1 MEDAFQDL
9 RMRLAK
15 TAKKK
20 KKKKENQQKRSPIFV
35 FIHINTSIPTEG
47 GGEDGRNK

>member
-20 KKKKENQQKRSPIFV
+20 KNQQKRSLIFV
-35 FIHINTSIPTEG
+35 FIRINTSIPTEG
-47 GGEDGRNK
+47 GGKDGRNK

>member
-20 KKKKENQQKRSPIFV
+20 KKKNQQKRSPIFV

>member
-1 MEDAFQDL
+1 MEYAFQDL

-20 KKKKENQQKRSPIFV
+20 KKKNQQKRSPIFV

>member
-15 TAKKK
+15 TAKK